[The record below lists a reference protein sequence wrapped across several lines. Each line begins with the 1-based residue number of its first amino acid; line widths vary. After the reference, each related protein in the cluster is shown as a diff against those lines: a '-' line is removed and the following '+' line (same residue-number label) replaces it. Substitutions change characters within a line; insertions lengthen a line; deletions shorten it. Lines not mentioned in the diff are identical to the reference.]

1 VSKDQ
6 SAPMTPSTISETVNI
21 ELDII
26 RSLMR
31 TNAAVRLISTHLNLS
46 EEQMKEIND
55 LMGRS
60 NQSIDIA
67 LTRLEEMVR
76 ELSKKQ

>member
-1 VSKDQ
+1 
-6 SAPMTPSTISETVNI
+6 MTPSTISETVNI

-26 RSLMR
+26 RALMR
-31 TNAAVRLISTHLNLS
+31 TNAAIRLISIHLNLS